1 MNAVMNTRV
10 CMPIDQFTCFSNVRC
25 LLLLKGFDINAGNRV
40 GREYDASGTY
50 LTHTINLRNMR

>member
-25 LLLLKGFDINAGNRV
+25 LLLLKGFDIDTCITFPREDNAV
-40 GREYDASGTY
+40 AKY
-50 LTHTINLRNMR
+50 NLEH